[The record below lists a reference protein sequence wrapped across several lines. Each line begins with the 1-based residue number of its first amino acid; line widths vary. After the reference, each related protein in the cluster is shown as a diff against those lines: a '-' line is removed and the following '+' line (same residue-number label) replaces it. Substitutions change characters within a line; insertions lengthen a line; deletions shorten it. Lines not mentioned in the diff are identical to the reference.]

1 MKGKSPKKDIKKV
14 PKDDA
19 KKGNALAK
27 IGKVIRNIIINIG
40 KGLKKIR
47 INKKVV
53 YCILGI
59 LVLFLLIKIF
69 APKNIDYP
77 VVFND
82 TDGDLYLITPKAKNI
97 DSGVKLATSETA
109 SKVKYANET
118 ERYVLFQKEEN
129 LYLYD
134 AKKKGETKK
143 IVNNVSGTNYYFSD
157 DDKFIIA
164 LDESKNL
171 KVYNYKE
178 ASKIDNNVTKIVSI
192 SGDYILYEKDNEIL
206 IRNIKPSKD
215 KTEKIVDSS
224 VSSISFSNDSKYV
237 MYLNNE
243 NELHRYNIKKNSD
256 DKIANNVS
264 NYYCDEESCE
274 KLMYVKD
281 DGGKFLYYYDGKKDV
296 ELASD
301 IFTVLAQDVEAK
313 KVIYSKANGNKF
325 NLFYKKGNKEEAK
338 IDESLNGLK
347 SVRLLDNDIYYLT
360 SDNKLKF
367 AKISGARI
375 SRKLTVSDDVFG
387 YLYEYKK
394 GFAYI
399 TDVDDYYNGT
409 LYVAKNGKGK
419 KITDKVGASTL
430 KVNKDGDRIYFIK
443 GFGEE
448 GELRYTKGRKSK
460 LIDSKVHTYEYVR
473 DNLLYLVKDYSSSK
487 ARGDLYRYTNKS
499 VKIADEISRIASSP
513 VVYEKK

>member
-1 MKGKSPKKDIKKV
+1 MKGKSPKKDLKTDTKKS
-14 PKDDA
+14 D
-19 KKGNALAK
+19 KKGKTLPK
-27 IGKVIRNIIINIG
+27 ILKAIRNAFINIG
-40 KGLKKIR
+40 KGLRKIK

-53 YCILGI
+53 YCVLGI
-59 LVLFLLIKIF
+59 LVIFFLIKILS
-69 APKNIDYP
+69 PKTIDYP
-77 VVFND
+77 VIFND
-82 TDGDLYLITPKAKNI
+82 TDGDLYLITPKDKNK

-143 IVNNVSGTNYYFSD
+143 IINNVAGTNYYFSD

-171 KVYNYKE
+171 KVYNYKD
-178 ASKIDNNVTKIVSI
+178 ASKVDGNVSKIISI
-192 SGDYILYEKDNEIL
+192 SGDYMIYEKEEEIL

-215 KTEKIVDSS
+215 KIEKLANNSA
-224 VSSISFSNDSKYV
+224 SSINFSEDNKFVLYI
-237 MYLNNE
+237 NE
-243 NELHRYNIKKNSD
+243 KNELHRYNIKKNED
-256 DKIANNVS
+256 DKIANNVT
-264 NYYCDEESCE
+264 NYYCDEDSCT
-274 KLMYVKD
+274 KMMYVKD

-301 IFTVLAQDVEAK
+301 IFAVLAHDVDAK
-313 KVIYSKANGNKF
+313 RVIYSKTNGNKF
-325 NLFYKKGNKEEAK
+325 NLFYKKGNKAEAK
-338 IDESLNGLK
+338 IDEGLTGLK
-347 SVRLLDNDIYYLT
+347 SVKLLDNEIYYLT
-360 SDNKLKF
+360 SENKLKY

-399 TDVDDYYNGT
+399 TNIDDYYNGV
-409 LYVAKNGKGK
+409 LYVAKGGKEK
-419 KITDKVGASTL
+419 KIDEKVGASTL

-443 GFGEE
+443 GFGDE
-448 GELRYTKGRKSK
+448 GELRYTKGGKSK

-473 DNLLYLVKDYSSSK
+473 DNLIYLVKDYSASK